1 MFIYMYYTNNIQIEE
16 PQQET
21 MRCMRSLPAKNIS
34 VSQWNSYWGILGF
47 PSSPTV
53 DGEFLPRCRH
63 SVPS

>member
-1 MFIYMYYTNNIQIEE
+1 
-16 PQQET
+16 

-53 DGEFLPRCRH
+53 DGEFLPRCRL
-63 SVPS
+63 SVLVLQKVPSEGS

>member
-1 MFIYMYYTNNIQIEE
+1 
-16 PQQET
+16 

-53 DGEFLPRCRH
+53 DGEFLPRCRL
-63 SVPS
+63 SVPASA

>member
-1 MFIYMYYTNNIQIEE
+1 
-16 PQQET
+16 

-53 DGEFLPRCRH
+53 DGEFLPRCRL
-63 SVPS
+63 SVAVLETKVIRMFPKISLGPSPG

>member
-1 MFIYMYYTNNIQIEE
+1 
-16 PQQET
+16 